1 MPADLITAARSLAEQ
16 TPEITVLIPAF
27 NVEKYLTMTL
37 EGLLA
42 QDFKGWVCHI
52 LDDGSTDGTLA
63 VAQDFAARDGRITV
77 EHQANGGV
85 SAAWNRLLSGV
96 QTPFVMMLDSDDLI
110 HPHLLSYSLALAKE
124 HQADIVEFDNDR
136 VQDSFTPADIPPFPE
151 SLRVTVSHDL
161 TCYQTRSCA
170 HGQWINKC
178 NKIYRSTAIE
188 GLRFD
193 LGLTYEEDFW
203 FNVLAHAQ
211 SHCKVIIHHCLYYY
225 RTTPRS
231 LTQRIH
237 YPRYVTSGIR
247 RIWLSH
253 RFFIEEARLLPAY
266 REAYKT
272 DVTRDAFRM
281 ILQKNLKRNPNLR
294 ESRELFLQA
303 SDALSAL
310 LRAGAIFPKQLKK
323 RRQQWA
329 LALCI
334 KRYYWLCRAMIYL
347 SAI

>member
-1 MPADLITAARSLAEQ
+1 MPVELSAAARLQADRA
-16 TPEITVLIPAF
+16 PEITVLIPAY
-27 NVEKYLTMTL
+27 NVEKYLPMTL

-42 QDFKGWVCHI
+42 QDFGGWVCHI
-52 LDDGSTDGTLA
+52 LDDGSADGTLA
-63 VAQDFAARDGRITV
+63 VAQAFAARDGRITV
-77 EHQANGGV
+77 AHQTNSGV
-85 SAAWNRLLSGV
+85 SAAWNRLLEEV

-110 HPHLLSYSLALAKE
+110 HPHLFAYALALAKE
-124 HQADIVEFDNDR
+124 HQADIVEFTNDR
-136 VQDSFTPADIPPFPE
+136 VPEAFSPAEIPPFPE
-151 SLRVTVSHDL
+151 APQVTVSRDL
-161 TCYQTRSCA
+161 SCYQTRSCA

-178 NKIYRSTAIE
+178 NKLYRSAAIA

-193 LGLTYEEDFW
+193 PELTYEEDFW

-225 RTTPRS
+225 RTSPRS

-237 YPRYVTSGIR
+237 YPRYVASGIR
-247 RIWLSH
+247 RLWLSH
-253 RFFIEEARLLPAY
+253 QFFIEEERLLPAY
-266 REAYKT
+266 REAYER

-294 ESRELFLQA
+294 ESRALFAQA
-303 SDALSAL
+303 ADALAAL
-310 LRAGAIFPKQLKK
+310 LHAGAIFPGRLKK

-334 KRYYWLCRAMIYL
+334 KRHYWLCRAMIYL